1 MSGPLASWVGK
12 HSEGGWRAVLVV
24 KELALD
30 CRPDGRPFRP
40 VTRDQLCTRTRVH
53 MTTIREGLR
62 EARELGQAG
71 KRGGVVVLQQGG
83 GRGWASLYRVL
94 VEQDRLCA
102 VEADCRECNELRS
115 VLRPDRPEET
125 GRQAPRS
132 RKRMA
137 ANRAPRNT
145 NRARGGRKRAPGAPQ
160 TETGDGSP
168 PSGGT
173 VTHPESAASPA
184 PSHSSGSAAEP
195 GMSSPKLT
203 ESMRLAKLAAT
214 TRPSEARAAPQA
226 QPPEGKA
233 ALSEQTKREIEA
245 AKAELRKGGVATALQ
260 QHERRLGAVLGD
272 AP

>member
-168 PSGGT
+168 LQGEPSLT
-173 VTHPESAASPA
+173 LSPPPRLRRRIA
-184 PSHSSGSAAEP
+184 PARPRSP
-195 GMSSPKLT
+195 GCPALNSRKACDSPNW
-203 ESMRLAKLAAT
+203 
-214 TRPSEARAAPQA
+214 RPQRARAKRGRRRRHNHRREK
-226 QPPEGKA
+226 QP
-233 ALSEQTKREIEA
+233 
-245 AKAELRKGGVATALQ
+245 
-260 QHERRLGAVLGD
+260 
-272 AP
+272 